1 METLRA
7 RVRRSVDVSENGCWL
22 WRLRLDRHGYGAMH
36 LDGRTRLAHRVAYEA
51 FVGPIPDGLTLD
63 HTCRVRHCVN
73 PDHLD
78 PCTTGENTAR
88 IPRDA
93 TCRNGHPRTDR
104 DARDHRMPGLRPGR
118 LDARAAGTHHQRGGR
133 SARHQRIR
141 RPAVREPR
149 PTPPRRTPRQ
159 ARTRRSPR
167 RARLGTRQARTADAR
182 DHTDVIRCATVSPKR
197 NRPST
202 DLCPQPTRRR
212 AFALARAEMGALWRP
227 TSGVDVELPRHSTES
242 EPKARDAAAHA

>member
-93 TCRNGHPRTDR
+93 TCRNGHPRTEANTYLSPRGDR
-104 DARDHRMPGLRPGR
+104 TCIDCREYWKRKAKGLATADELRPPN
-118 LDARAAGTHHQRGGR
+118 LNPAARGGG
-133 SARHQRIR
+133 SK
-141 RPAVREPR
+141 
-149 PTPPRRTPRQ
+149 
-159 ARTRRSPR
+159 S
-167 RARLGTRQARTADAR
+167 L
-182 DHTDVIRCATVSPKR
+182 
-197 NRPST
+197 
-202 DLCPQPTRRR
+202 
-212 AFALARAEMGALWRP
+212 
-227 TSGVDVELPRHSTES
+227 
-242 EPKARDAAAHA
+242 